1 MLSRAA
7 SRFSRFVRSLF
18 GKKPAP
24 REIGM
29 RFVDLIVKSR
39 EDKPETR
46 GVLAS
51 LSEKD
56 RERIQF
62 ETMLLQ
68 GFVIEYVTAELFGDR
83 PETQG
88 ILTAYR
94 GALDSL
100 AAKDPVWRAF
110 DAELRLR
117 LLRYTEAVIA
127 PSLDARLSRLGDA
140 FADACGRTGDR
151 ALSTIG
157 ILEFEIQYVATCT
170 LCCDYVGAFG

>member
-7 SRFSRFVRSLF
+7 SRFSRFVRTLLK
-18 GKKPAP
+18 KKPAP

-51 LSEKD
+51 LPEKD
-56 RERIQF
+56 RERVRF

-68 GFVIEYVTAELFGDR
+68 GFVIEYVTTELFRDR

-100 AAKDPVWRAF
+100 AAKDPAWRAF
-110 DAELRLR
+110 DAELRR
-117 LLRYTEAVIA
+117 RVLRYTDAVIA
-127 PSLDARLSRLGDA
+127 PSLDARLTGLGDV
-140 FADACGRTGDR
+140 FADACGHAGDR

-157 ILEFEIQYVATCT
+157 ILEFEIQYVATCA

>member
-1 MLSRAA
+1 MLSRVAP
-7 SRFSRFVRSLF
+7 RFSRFVRALF
-18 GKKPAP
+18 KKKATP
-24 REIGM
+24 REIGIS
-29 RFVDLIVKSR
+29 FVDLIVKSR
-39 EDKPETR
+39 ADKPETR
-46 GVLAS
+46 SVLAS

-56 RERIQF
+56 CERVRF

-68 GFVIEYVTAELFGDR
+68 GFVIEYVTSELFRNR

-100 AAKDPVWRAF
+100 AETDPVWRAF
-110 DAELRLR
+110 NAELRLR
-117 LLRYTEAVIA
+117 LLRYAEAAIA
-127 PSLDARLSRLGDA
+127 PSLDARLTRLGDA
-140 FADACGRTGDR
+140 FADACGHKGDR
-151 ALSTIG
+151 TLSTIG